1 MARSVALICCAG
13 LLAGALLWCG
23 ESAAQS
29 GSASPPPPASK
40 PGTALPSVRWD
51 SLNAEQKLALGPIQS
66 IWDEQSRDQQRKW
79 LQVANRYRTMKPEE
93 QTRLHARM
101 ADWAKLTPDQ
111 RRKARENFKSVKGLP
126 PEVRDAQWQNYQA
139 LPDERKQAVKDK
151 AEAAKQATKPGSA
164 TQRP

>member
-1 MARSVALICCAG
+1 MARSIGSLCGAG
-13 LLAGALLWCG
+13 LLVGALLWCSG
-23 ESAAQS
+23 SAAQTAP
-29 GSASPPPPASK
+29 GSSPPAASK
-40 PGTALPSVRWD
+40 PGTALPAVRWD

-66 IWDEQSRDQQRKW
+66 IWDEQTRDQQRKW

-101 ADWAKLTPDQ
+101 SDWAKLTPEQ
-111 RRKARENFKSVKGLP
+111 RRKARENYKSVKGLP

-151 AEAAKQATKPGSA
+151 AEAARQTSSSGSPA
-164 TQRP
+164 QRP

>member
-1 MARSVALICCAG
+1 MV
-13 LLAGALLWCG
+13 GALLWCG

-29 GSASPPPPASK
+29 VPASSPTPASK
-40 PGTALPSVRWD
+40 PGAALPAVRWD
-51 SLNAEQKLALGPIQS
+51 SLNGEQKLALGPIQS

-101 ADWAKLTPDQ
+101 ADWAKLTPEQ
-111 RRKARENFKSVKGLP
+111 RRKARENYKSVKGLP

-151 AEAAKQATKPGSA
+151 AEAAKQASQPASV